1 MTDTQQ
7 STTGQLMAQGTFLPE
22 NLRRDDYTNTLT
34 VEAARVGFYTAEDV
48 LAVQKGLMDTLAV
61 VIGYASKNESTS
73 VRIDKANGYLGCILY
88 NCDTYLLTLQDP
100 QKAAEELRSLP
111 VEELYNRGFAINRD
125 HFQRAKRLFA
135 NVRYTRL
142 HDGSKTYNR
151 AIDILLPH
159 YLAAYDPRFNSQDQ
173 LYMSIPSLHIRGP
186 FHIDAAADMLERL
199 LEKQKGQQ
207 SDVEL

>member
-1 MTDTQQ
+1 MTDR
-7 STTGQLMAQGTFLPE
+7 QLVSQNTFLPE
-22 NLRRDDYTNTLT
+22 NLRREDYTNTLMA
-34 VEAARVGFYTAEDV
+34 EAVRIGVFTEADV
-48 LAVQKGLMDTLAV
+48 LAVQKGLMDALAV

-73 VRIDKANGYLGCILY
+73 VRLDKANEYLGCILY

-100 QKAAEELRSLP
+100 QKAAEELRSIP
-111 VEELYNRGFAINRD
+111 MEELYNRGFAINRD

-151 AIDILLPH
+151 AIDVLLPH
-159 YLAAYDPRFNSQDQ
+159 YLAAYDPRFNAQDQ

-186 FHIDAAADMLERL
+186 FHMGAAADMLEGL
-199 LEKQKGQQ
+199 LTLQKGRQ

>member
-1 MTDTQQ
+1 MTDR
-7 STTGQLMAQGTFLPE
+7 QLVSQNTFLPE
-22 NLRRDDYTNTLT
+22 NLRREDYTNTLMT
-34 VEAARVGFYTAEDV
+34 EAMRIGVFTEADV
-48 LAVQKGLMDTLAV
+48 LAVQKGLMDALAV

-73 VRIDKANGYLGCILY
+73 VRLDKANEYLGCILY

-100 QKAAEELRSLP
+100 QKAAEELRSIP
-111 VEELYNRGFAINRD
+111 MEELYNRGFAINRD

-151 AIDILLPH
+151 AIDVLLPH
-159 YLAAYDPRFNSQDQ
+159 YLAAYDPRFNAQDQ

-186 FHIDAAADMLERL
+186 FHMGAAADMLEGL
-199 LEKQKGQQ
+199 LTLQKGRQ